1 MELGMMF
8 GLGFALGIVAGLHIC
23 RIVWPEFEE
32 SIWDRRSKEK
42 RLMNDAVE
50 QFKRTRDD
58 ESEYGRREEST
69 KQD

>member
-8 GLGFALGIVAGLHIC
+8 GIGFALGIVVGLHIC

-32 SIWDRRSKEK
+32 SIWDRRSREK
-42 RLMNDAVE
+42 RIMNDAVE

-58 ESEYGRREEST
+58 ESEYGRREEPT